1 MRAATGRSVVGVQR
15 RVQGDCLD
23 GVCALCTHDSPY
35 GRIVLPRAV
44 PAESRT
50 PPTHTGKQKTA
61 AQLPA
66 KFARPSGQERARG
79 ERPPLADGGV
89 CAVEDFEP
97 GKGVPARVD

>member
-50 PPTHTGKQKTA
+50 PPTHTGTHDDDDDDVY
-61 AQLPA
+61 
-66 KFARPSGQERARG
+66 GH
-79 ERPPLADGGV
+79 
-89 CAVEDFEP
+89 
-97 GKGVPARVD
+97 